1 MERWAPV
8 AGYGGL
14 YEVSDAGSVR
24 QVKGTPRRRAW
35 HPLPQAR
42 KSNGYMVVAL
52 ADGSGKFVNRLV
64 HRLVAETFLGPARGR
79 EVNHKNGDKTDNR
92 VENLEWV
99 THAENQ
105 AHARAVLRRWVGRK
119 GTGRKLTDEQVRAI
133 RGSSRTYREIAAEY
147 GVSEPTVSNIKN
159 GRIYKEVE

>member
-14 YEVSDAGSVR
+14 YEVSDAGGVR
-24 QVKGTPRRRAW
+24 QVKATPRRRAG
-35 HPLPQAR
+35 HMLKLTHLP
-42 KSNGYMVVAL
+42 SGYVAVSL
-52 ADGSGKFVNRLV
+52 SDGVAFHRLYV
-64 HRLVAETFLGPARGR
+64 HRLVAEAFLGPARGR
-79 EVNHKNGDKTDNR
+79 EVNHINGDKADNR

-119 GTGRKLTDEQVRAI
+119 GTGRKLTDEQVAAI
-133 RGSSRTYREIAAEY
+133 REDPREYREIAAAY
-147 GVSEPTVSNIKN
+147 GVSEPVISNIKN
-159 GRIYKEVE
+159 GKTYRETSQ